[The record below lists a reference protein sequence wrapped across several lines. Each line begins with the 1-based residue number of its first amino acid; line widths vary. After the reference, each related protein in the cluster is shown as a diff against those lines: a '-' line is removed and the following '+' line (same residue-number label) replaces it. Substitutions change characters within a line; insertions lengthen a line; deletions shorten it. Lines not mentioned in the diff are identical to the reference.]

1 MVVNHGLFFNPNRP
15 LTFMAFRKTENTQNN
30 SSVYS
35 YLEGGKKKKVY
46 MQVFLNSQA
55 LCKFKGSV
63 RK

>member
-15 LTFMAFRKTENTQNN
+15 LTSTVFRKTENTQNN
-30 SSVYS
+30 SFVYS
-35 YLEGGKKKKVY
+35 YLEGEKKVY

-55 LCKFKGSV
+55 LCKFKRSV